1 MRRLYLYFMMALLFV
16 GTTAFALPRTFNQ
29 AKVIAERQAAKLG
42 IKIDNKAAAKA
53 PSINGSMTTI
63 LSPYYVFP
71 FGDDKG
77 FVIISGDDDM
87 PEIVGYADHGTY
99 NADNMP
105 TAMTAFL
112 KNYCATI
119 EAVKRGNTSAI
130 KNIAEAKAMRANQTR
145 STTAI
150 SPLLGDIKWDQS
162 TPYNNMCPKYDGT
175 NVAATGCV
183 ATAMAQ
189 VMMYWKYPNE
199 LRTDIPQYTTYT
211 QKIVMSAESKG
222 QKYDWDNMIPNY
234 SYNYTKT
241 QADAVAKLMLHCGKA
256 VKMNYNKESG
266 ANVTPASLAKYFG
279 YDSDLMLDLPRSSF
293 TLAEW
298 TALID
303 QELQARRPILYSG
316 QTTAGGHQFICDGS
330 DGNGLYHIN
339 WGWSG
344 AGDGYFDITI
354 LNPSQGGIGAGN
366 ISDGFNRSCYMIIGI
381 QPDNGKVDEPLTE
394 CPFVMVLDGSYNG
407 HSTGIELT
415 KPTRKSA
422 TDKFTITIKEWWGNP
437 TSNHFKGKLGYG
449 ISDGKGGYQLISKTT
464 DLELNAV
471 QEDGSGNYTG
481 TTFTIDYAFPPTGTY
496 TIYAIYSTDNGK
508 TWKKCGYE
516 GMRPYVVKSSLT
528 KLSLV
533 KTQLTA
539 DIATEEKNYNGIES
553 TFKLSVTNNSDDEFM
568 GLINLYTSST
578 TTQPDDAVEG
588 LYMTVPAHSTVT
600 RNVGI
605 TPSTAGNMYVW
616 VEDSEGK
623 ELLLNAKKFNV
634 EQTTEPSLVLEKVE
648 TNATPYAYER
658 KNARY
663 STNNVKV
670 PRVDDDKAEFKYYI
684 RNDGGTTSV
693 KCWLIAFNAE
703 TGKGPYTEKT
713 IRIPGNGS
721 TTTISYEFTPE
732 QIGGNTLMGELRLFN
747 TETNVQMNIPTSLP
761 KIKYYVL
768 VDGKENGYYEI
779 NAINP
784 LVYVA
789 GKPNA
794 INDVTNA
801 ATNNIH
807 GGISEITIITDKAER
822 IAIYH
827 IDGSKVCDVRTEAN
841 TIKHVT
847 VAPGLY
853 IVKGKKV
860 VVR

>member
-1 MRRLYLYFMMALLFV
+1 MRRFYLYFMMALLFV
-16 GTTAFALPRTFNQ
+16 GTTAFASPRTFNQ

-53 PSINGSMTTI
+53 PSINGSMTTT

-71 FGDDKG
+71 FGEDKG
-77 FVIISGDDDM
+77 FAIISGDDDM

-99 NADNMP
+99 DANNMP
-105 TAMTAFL
+105 SAMTAFL
-112 KNYCATI
+112 NNYCATI
-119 EAVKRGNTSAI
+119 EALKRGNTSAI

-189 VMMYWKYPNE
+189 VMMYWKYPKE
-199 LRTDIPQYTTYT
+199 LKADIPQYTTYS
-211 QKIVMSAESKG
+211 KKLVMTAEKKG
-222 QKYDWDNMIPNY
+222 QTYDWANMLPTYSNNNY
-234 SYNYTKT
+234 NEV

-256 VKMNYNKESG
+256 VSMDYNYES
-266 ANVTPASLAKYFG
+266 AAAVTPTSLAKYFG
-279 YDSDLMLDLPRSSF
+279 YDSDLMLNLSRSSF
-293 TLAEW
+293 TLTEW

-316 QTTAGGHQFICDGS
+316 QTTAGGHQFVCDGS

-344 AGDGYFDITI
+344 NQDGYFDIAI
-354 LNPSQGGIGAGN
+354 LNPAQGGIGAGN
-366 ISDGFNRSCYMIIGI
+366 VSDGFNRSCYMIIGM
-381 QPDNGKVDEPLTE
+381 QPDNGKIDKPLVEVPTIAIY
-394 CPFVMVLDGSYNG
+394 DIDYNG
-407 HSTGIELT
+407 LKSGLELT
-415 KPTRKSA
+415 KAQREKI
-422 TDKFTITIKEWWGNP
+422 TDDFTITIKEWWGNN
-437 TSNHFKGKLGYG
+437 TLSVIKNTKVAYG
-449 ISDGKGGYQLISKTT
+449 LSDGKGGYKIISEIIKIDEIGTNSAVGYTT
-464 DLELNAV
+464 TIKNSFSPNA
-471 QEDGSGNYTG
+471 
-481 TTFTIDYAFPPTGTY
+481 TY
-496 TIYAIYSTDNGK
+496 TIYAMYSTDDGK
-508 TWKKCGYE
+508 TWKRCAYSGIH
-516 GMRPYVVKSSLT
+516 PYVVKST
-528 KLSLV
+528 ATTLSLV

-539 DIATEEKNYNGIES
+539 DITTDETNYSGIES

-568 GLINLYTSST
+568 GLINLYSSST

-588 LYMTVPAHSTVT
+588 LYMTIPAHSTVT
-600 RNVGI
+600 RNVGL
-605 TPSTAGNMYVW
+605 TPTSVGNMYVW
-616 VEDSEGK
+616 VEDGEGQ

-634 EQTTEPSLVLEKVE
+634 EQTTAPSYTIVSVT
-648 TNATPYAYER
+648 TNATPDVYETE
-658 KNARY
+658 NAKI
-663 STNNVKV
+663 NNDVVKV
-670 PRVDDDKAEFKYYI
+670 ARVDDDIAEFTFGI
-684 RNDGGTTSV
+684 RNDGGTGMLKYV
-693 KCWLIAFNAE
+693 IWAWNIE
-703 TGKGPYTEKT
+703 TGMMKASRYYTQKMQ
-713 IRIPGNGS
+713 GNGNITYLS
-721 TTTISYEFTPE
+721 ESFTPE
-732 QIGGNTLMGELRLFN
+732 FTGTNLFCPWIQIVDSNNQRTD
-747 TETNVQMNIPTSLP
+747 IPTSLP
-761 KIKYYVL
+761 KYFIPCIE
-768 VDGKENGYYEI
+768 DEEIGYNWYGER
-779 NAINP
+779 P